1 MTTEVIKP
9 NESVPQFSNEDYLRF
24 VQARRLNFIKGV
36 EAAVETSEGLATL
49 DPDRQ
54 SNYLAALRDI
64 EKQVI
69 TLDKMK
75 QDQASDKER
84 NKIIAEAILEAA
96 RTSAKEQ
103 AQRFAGMGGKIP
115 DPSVIPQK
123 KLIPG
128 ETQIG
133 DHIENYSEY
142 KTRTGLLS
150 DPDPLSDFQ
159 DV

>member
-9 NESVPQFSNEDYLRF
+9 TEGMPQFSHEDYLRF

-36 EAAVETSEGLATL
+36 EDAVESAEGLATL

-64 EKQVI
+64 EKQVL

-96 RTSAKEQ
+96 RNNAKEQ
-103 AQRFAGMGGKIP
+103 AHRFVGMGGKIP
-115 DPSVIPQK
+115 DPSAIPQK
-123 KLIPG
+123 QLIPG

-142 KTRTGLLS
+142 KTRTGLLH
-150 DPDPLSDFQ
+150 DPDPLSEFQ
-159 DV
+159 DE